1 MVIFVVEFSLKKNS
15 TMMHELIYI
24 FDGIPKFL
32 VVLES
37 YMLEYTDL
45 FILIFVINCT

>member
-1 MVIFVVEFSLKKNS
+1 
-15 TMMHELIYI
+15 MHELSYI

-32 VVLES
+32 VVLKS

-45 FILIFVINCT
+45 LILIFVINYT